1 MGIVLSS
8 PLLWNGF
15 TNPPT
20 PVIINTSPW
29 LTGASAYC
37 SLKKQILRPFLI
49 FQRFDD
55 TLYHLENISL
65 NYVLVLGFGMFYLHI
80 HRPDCA
86 TSWFTFLLFCC
97 IHFKPQSSI
106 SKWILNRNATQDFLL
121 PKATTYFVR
130 ARIVVNCHLFLSFLQ
145 QLLNSL
151 KLRLY
156 LEKTGKFLVWL
167 CSDLPR
173 SQTKMFITMTIH
185 TLGYRESTYKAR
197 KKMHVLNMILRIFMP
212 R

>member
-1 MGIVLSS
+1 
-8 PLLWNGF
+8 
-15 TNPPT
+15 
-20 PVIINTSPW
+20 
-29 LTGASAYC
+29 
-37 SLKKQILRPFLI
+37 
-49 FQRFDD
+49 
-55 TLYHLENISL
+55 
-65 NYVLVLGFGMFYLHI
+65 MFYLHI
-80 HRPDCA
+80 HRPECA

-156 LEKTGKFLVWL
+156 LEKTGKFLVLL

-173 SQTKMFITMTIH
+173 SQTKTFITMTILSTSPKLH
-185 TLGYRESTYKAR
+185 YHLPSLKLQIAYLGFHFYPLAWDPKALVYL
-197 KKMHVLNMILRIFMP
+197 KSCLAPLLR